1 MDIKNTA
8 LSVAIAFV
16 LAGCGG
22 GSGGGS
28 SEQKPVQPETPPIV
42 TPPPNPEKPVVPPTT
57 PVEQLTLLKEIR
69 LADSAS
75 EITAQTF
82 NLETWNP
89 KAIATHGDV
98 LYIANSSSAAQ
109 VLRYDLKTKR
119 VLPSLNPEVVTGIK
133 QVWNGLNDISIYKD
147 RLYVASYQSNRVDV
161 FDIGSGEPQFVMS
174 LGTGVWWG
182 DENYALVHTHAVAAN
197 DQYVFVPDIQGR
209 INVWQQADVIANNH
223 LKAPKYA
230 RLALPDCERY
240 CEVKLEVI
248 ADELYA
254 STNNGNTYIF
264 DIKAIKKGDIGI
276 AQVKQQNGIA
286 NIYHQSDD
294 GLFYASRTSGA
305 IESFKVSA
313 LQGINTAIPQAIDQI
328 HKYRLE
334 GSDATQTLAK
344 ATDFTVYK
352 QNILQISN
360 NKIIN
365 LPLRSLQQKQ
375 SNAAASTIQLK
386 KANATQTQRMLQD
399 NESWETLTNVSARHV
414 YMDKILS
421 AQLTKDGLRLQSYS
435 AVPVKDLQIQAKLKN
450 TSQWI
455 LLAKLDELDAFSAM
469 HLKLSMNDASRFKLM
484 DGQGS
489 IQLAGLSAFQ
499 QFPAELFDFKI
510 TSQTDAH
517 VQKLAAI
524 KPKWKIYFG
533 TYDQASDS
541 KWRRINPLYAREWV
555 MMMTNFAYVLST
567 PEFEQVWFNHQKVMG
582 HDFFGNAGMVT
593 GQNGIFLPQDYQNTY
608 QNIMNR
614 DEINLGIT
622 NMGGGLGGG
631 KVLGVDTWLFYGH
644 YQLSGLGIV
653 AHEFGHHWGSH
664 NSAWANGSYGFQPLI
679 DQLFFYLQ
687 RKPKAL
693 PYMDRDVNKFYLA
706 PSSQL
711 YVPVSANILNGKPG
725 TAPLNNV
732 DRYFAANPL
741 K

>member
-1 MDIKNTA
+1 MAIKNIA
-8 LSVAIAFV
+8 LSVAIALILV
-16 LAGCGG
+16 GCGG
-22 GSGGGS
+22 GSGGS
-28 SEQKPVQPETPPIV
+28 NVQKPETPPTV
-42 TPPPNPEKPVVPPTT
+42 TPPPNPEKPIEPPTT
-57 PVEQLTLLKEIR
+57 PAEQLTLLKEIR
-69 LADSAS
+69 LADRAA

-82 NLETWNP
+82 NLDSWNP
-89 KAIATHGDV
+89 KAIALHGDV
-98 LYIANSSSAAQ
+98 LYIANSNSASQ

-119 VLPSLNPEVVTGIK
+119 VLASLNPEVVTGIK
-133 QVWNGLNDISIYKD
+133 QVWNTLNDISIYKD
-147 RLYVASYQSNRVDV
+147 RLYVASYPSNRVDV
-161 FDIGSGEPQFVMS
+161 FDIGSGEPQFIMS

-182 DENYALVHTHAVAAN
+182 DQENYALVHSHAVAAN

-230 RLALPDCERY
+230 RLALPDCGRY
-240 CEVKLEVI
+240 CEVKLEMI
-248 ADELYA
+248 QDYLYA
-254 STNNGNTYIF
+254 STGNGNTYVF
-264 DIKAIKKGDIGI
+264 DVKNIKQGATDVAAI
-276 AQVKQQNGIA
+276 KQQNGIA
-286 NIYHQSDD
+286 NIYQKTDD

-305 IESFKVSA
+305 IESFKVAELKPLDSVVPA
-313 LQGINTAIPQAIDQI
+313 NIDQI
-328 HKYRLE
+328 QKYRLQ
-334 GSDATQTLAK
+334 GNDAVQSLAK
-344 ATDFTVYK
+344 ATDFTVYQ
-352 QNILQISN
+352 QNILQVSN
-360 NKIIN
+360 NKIIS
-365 LPLRSLQQKQ
+365 LPLRHLQQKQ
-375 SNAAASTIQLK
+375 SNAAATTLQLK
-386 KANATQTQRMLQD
+386 QAQAIQTQRMLQD
-399 NESWETLTNVSARHV
+399 DDRWETLTNVSARHV

-421 AQLTKDGLRLQSYS
+421 AQLNKDSLRLQSYS
-435 AVPVKDLQIQAKLKN
+435 AVPVKDLQIQARLKN
-450 TSQWI
+450 TSQWM
-455 LLAKLDELDAFSAM
+455 LLAKLDELNAFSAIT
-469 HLKLSMNDASRFKLM
+469 LKLDINDASRFQLM

-489 IQLAGLSAFQ
+489 IQLAGLSGFQ
-499 QFPAELFDFKI
+499 QLPAELFDFKI
-510 TSQTDAH
+510 TSSTDAH

-533 TYDQASDS
+533 TYDEASDS

-567 PEFEQVWFNHQKVMG
+567 PEFEHIWFNHEKVMG
-582 HDFFGNAGMVT
+582 HEFFGNAGMVSE
-593 GQNGIFLPQDYQNTY
+593 QNGIFTTQNYQDTY
-608 QNIMNR
+608 HNIMNR

-664 NSAWANGSYGFQPLI
+664 NSAWANGNYGFQPLI
-679 DQLFFYLQ
+679 DNLFFYLQ

-725 TAPLNNV
+725 TAPLNKV
-732 DRYFAANPL
+732 DRYFAAHPL